1 MWTLDVCSGELAY
14 QDKMIGRLN
23 QSETLILSCLVTN
36 NDLLVSKDV
45 LLAAGWPN
53 KFVAP
58 NSLNAAIKNIRLL
71 LSSKDSDIFIETV
84 HRKGYILRGK
94 YENFKIV
101 QVLPSNN
108 TVIDELTSSDE
119 CDDVSK
125 SESINNNR
133 ISIQCIEKS
142 KVQRVINNSFIKFL
156 VVGYF
161 FVTVII
167 AVLISA
173 KPSELYCINIEDATF
188 CGLLKL
194 KKEDEEYL
202 RLNNSLEKGL
212 YYYGYNGALDEIKI
226 YRYN

>member
-14 QDKMIGRLN
+14 QDEIIGRLN

-58 NSLNAAIKNIRLL
+58 NSLNAAIKNIRQL
-71 LSSKDSDIFIETV
+71 LSSRDSDIFIETA

-101 QVLPSNN
+101 QVIPVNN
-108 TVIDELTSSDE
+108 TVIDDLTSNDE
-119 CDDVSK
+119 GDNTSK
-125 SESINNNR
+125 SENANNSH
-133 ISIQCIEKS
+133 ISTQCIENS
-142 KVQRVINNSFIKFL
+142 KVQRVIKKRLIKL
-156 VVGYF
+156 VIIGYF
-161 FVTVII
+161 LVTVII
-167 AVLISA
+167 AVLISV
-173 KPSELYCINIEDATF
+173 KPSELYCINIEDSTF

-212 YYYGYNGALDEIKI
+212 YYYGYDGALDEIKV